1 MRDRL
6 ERCALKLWRRWLRM
20 ARYALKTTRTDALLR
35 FRIRN
40 HQEVSKAVEDVLA
53 GREGLVHMLVRARRT
68 ARSRMRT
75 RIESEVVRVAMSI
88 GVGSGRAVIARVV
101 ERAGYRVGGSTV
113 RRVLER
119 RGLWSRKEAEMRE
132 RAGVRDRG
140 RGNTYETRPPRPS
153 SARCAEVSGVRKE
166 EER

>member
-35 FRIRN
+35 YRIQN

-68 ARSRMRT
+68 ARSRMRA
-75 RIESEVVRVAMSI
+75 RIESEVLRAAVSV
-88 GVGSGRAVIARVV
+88 GVGEGREAIARVV
-101 ERAGYRVGGSTV
+101 RRAGYCIGASTV
-113 RRVLER
+113 QRVLTR
-119 RGLWSRKEAEMRE
+119 RGMWPRSE
-132 RAGVRDRG
+132 GG
-140 RGNTYETRPPRPS
+140 TETRPHESRSSRPGL
-153 SARCAEVSGVRKE
+153 ARCPGAGNVGKE
-166 EER
+166 SER